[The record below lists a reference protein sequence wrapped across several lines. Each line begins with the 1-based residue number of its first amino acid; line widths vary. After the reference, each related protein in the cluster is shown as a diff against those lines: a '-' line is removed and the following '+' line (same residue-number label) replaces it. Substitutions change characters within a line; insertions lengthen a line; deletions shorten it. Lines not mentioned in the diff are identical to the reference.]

1 MRIFRIIDIRKKI
14 KYPDNIY
21 KKYTINLFKKEF
33 SLIKWYPWAQ
43 TKIHNHMGRKC
54 SFFLINGPLHESIYS
69 KKFDDYYIP
78 TSHKIH
84 NKFTLGYIDDSIGF
98 HSMKNPNNKSKYSI
112 HYYR

>member
-1 MRIFRIIDIRKKI
+1 MRIFKIIDIRKKI

-43 TKIHNHMGRKC
+43 TEIHNHMGRKC

-69 KKFDDYYIP
+69 KKFEDYDIP

-84 NKFTLGYIDDSIGF
+84 DRWTKGYIDDNIGYHSI
-98 HSMKNPNNKSKYSI
+98 KNPCNKNKYSL